1 MKTPILVFLSAVTS
15 LIFSSVSGQTQT
27 ITGTVTDNFNQP
39 LLGVNIVIEGTS
51 RGTVTDID
59 GTYSIE
65 AAAEEVLIFSYVG
78 FNSSKILV
86 GLNRVIDISLQPGN
100 NLEEVIVVGYGTTT
114 RQTLTDNIASVSSD
128 QIKEIP
134 VPSLQGALIGKT
146 AGVQITQTG
155 GRAEAGF
162 NIRVRGVAT
171 ISGSGEP
178 LYVVDGIP
186 IDKVDRSINGS
197 PINALIGLNPEDIAS
212 IEILKDASAAAIYG
226 SRGSNGVVLITTKSG
241 RQGKTKFSFRSS
253 YGWSEASNTLE
264 WLNTEEYVELYTEA
278 ALNSGF
284 TEDDAAFFFNL
295 FAQEEADW
303 RDGAVDTDWQDL
315 ALISGSIQDIGFSAS
330 GGEGNTTFFL
340 STGYNR
346 TNSIIRGNTLERYSL
361 RANVENKG
369 NDWLTL
375 GINAN
380 VSKTQLSRIAND
392 NQFANPLQAIAQIP
406 FSRPYLEDGVTP
418 NTETTLYYN
427 FLMDQFNG
435 DFESN
440 VWRAFMK
447 FYGQAEFSENLNFRS
462 EFGYDY
468 NQQLEERF
476 FGSLT
481 ESASTNGFADV
492 FNIINEKYVINNFF
506 THNFDRDAVKIETVL
521 GMSYEENKFK
531 SLFVQGQDFP
541 SDQLQKLDTAG
552 EITDGSTSET
562 AFSFVSY
569 FLRASATLWDR
580 FLLKVSV
587 RVDGSSRFGSETQYG
602 TFPAASLGWILSEE
616 DFLSENKTISNLK
629 ARISYGLTGNANIGN
644 FASRTQ
650 FNTITY
656 NQNPGFWLGTL
667 GDPDLSWE
675 DTTQYN
681 FGLDLGLID
690 NRINS
695 SFDYYI
701 KDTEGILFRLP
712 IPYNNGIRF
721 IDQNAGDIQNTGFEF
736 TLDTKNII
744 LKDFGWSTS
753 LNLAINKNEVKALPD
768 DADIIRDEKIVRVG
782 EAVASFYMPEYAGVD
797 PDNGDALFYLNTE
810 LPDGGLDRTTTS
822 DYGEASRRILGNPF
836 PDVIAGMT
844 NNIRYKNF
852 DFSFT
857 FQGQWGAQLYNAGG
871 IYQSANGDFFDNQTR
886 DQLQRWQ
893 QPGDDT
899 NVPQARLFGGN
910 GTQLSSRY
918 LEDSDFIRLR
928 NLTLGYTL
936 SQDLTENLG
945 LDRIR
950 VYFTGVNLLT
960 ITDFKGWDPESSFDA
975 LQSNS
980 LFAGLGF
987 YSPPQPR
994 TLTLGFNVDF

>member
-1 MKTPILVFLSAVTS
+1 MRTTIRGFLSMILLLSLYTS
-15 LIFSSVSGQTQT
+15 YGQDIS

-39 LLGVNIVIEGTS
+39 LFGVNILVEGTN
-51 RGTVTDID
+51 RGAISD
-59 GTYSIE
+59 
-65 AAAEEVLIFSYVG
+65 EEGYFQILASEGQILVFSYVG
-78 FNSSKILV
+78 FNSTKVLV
-86 GLNRVIDISLQPGN
+86 GSMTNIDVSLQPGN

-162 NIRVRGVAT
+162 SIRVRGVAT
-171 ISGSGEP
+171 IGGSGEP

-212 IEILKDASAAAIYG
+212 LEILKDASAAAIYG

-264 WLNTEEYVELYTEA
+264 WLSTEEYVELYTEA

-295 FAQEEADW
+295 FAEDEADW
-303 RDGAVDTDWQDL
+303 REGNVDTDWQDL
-315 ALISGSIQDIGFSAS
+315 ALISGSIQDVNFSAS

-375 GINAN
+375 GVNAN

-406 FSRPYLEDGVTP
+406 FSKPYLEDGITP

-440 VWRAFMK
+440 IWRTFMK
-447 FYGQAEFSENLNFRS
+447 VYGQVRISESLNFRS
-462 EFGYDY
+462 ELGYDY
-468 NQQLEERF
+468 NQQMEESF
-476 FGSLT
+476 SGSLT
-481 ESASTNGFADV
+481 ESASTNGFAV
-492 FNIINEKYVINNFF
+492 ASNFINEKYVINNFF
-506 THNFDRDAVKIETVL
+506 THNFKSDGVQVETVL
-521 GMSYEENKFK
+521 GMSFEENKNK
-531 SLFVQGQDFP
+531 GLSAQGQDFP
-541 SDQLQKLDTAG
+541 SDQLRKLNSAG
-552 EITDGSTSET
+552 EITDGSSFET

-569 FLRASATLWDR
+569 FLRAGATLWER
-580 FLLKVSV
+580 FLLKASV
-587 RVDGSSRFGSETQYG
+587 RVDGSSRFGSENQYG
-602 TFPAASLGWILSEE
+602 TFPAASVGWILSQEN
-616 DFLSENKTISNLK
+616 FLKENNTISNLK
-629 ARISYGLTGNANIGN
+629 ARISWGLTGNANIGN

-656 NQNPGFWLGTL
+656 NQNPGFWLATL
-667 GDPDLSWE
+667 GDEELSWE

-681 FGLDLGLID
+681 FGLDLGLY
-690 NRINS
+690 NNKINT

-701 KDTEGILFRLP
+701 KDTEGVLFLVP

-721 IDQNAGDIQNTGFEF
+721 INQNAGDIQNKGFEF

-744 LKDFGWSTS
+744 LEDFGWSTS
-753 LNLAINKNEVKALPD
+753 LNIAINKNEVKALPD
-768 DADIIRDEKIVRVG
+768 GADIIRDEKIVRVG
-782 EAVASFYMPEYAGVD
+782 EPVASFYMPEYAGVD

-810 LPDGGLDRTTTS
+810 LPDGSLDRTTTN

-844 NNIRYKNF
+844 NTVRYKNF
-852 DFSFT
+852 DLSFT

-893 QPGDDT
+893 QQGDIT

-936 SQDLTENLG
+936 SPDVTESLG
-945 LDRIR
+945 LNRIR

-975 LQSNS
+975 LQGNS